1 MKVKVDPELCTVC
14 MTCVDDVPEVFDMGD
29 EVAVAIKPD
38 VPPEFEDAVR
48 EVAEEC
54 PADAIIVEE

>member
-1 MKVKVDPELCTVC
+1 MKVRVDPELCTVC
-14 MTCVDDVPEVFDMGD
+14 MTCVDDVPEVFDMGE
-29 EVAVAIKPD
+29 EVAQAIKPD

>member
-14 MTCVDDVPEVFDMGD
+14 MTCVDDVPEVFEMGE
-29 EVAVAIKPD
+29 EVAQARTPQ
-38 VPPEFEDAVR
+38 VPAEFEDAVR

-54 PADAIIVEE
+54 PAEAIIVEE